1 MSRARTSRPSFAA
14 LVLASGIGP
23 IALDSYLPAMPAMQA
38 SLGARASTIQLT
50 VTCYIV
56 GMALGQLF
64 AGPISDGTGRRW
76 SLLPPALV
84 FTLASGVAASTE
96 DVALLLA
103 TRAVQGAA
111 AGAAIVV
118 ARAVV
123 ADVYRGPELASRL
136 GTLAVIVQI
145 GPIVA
150 PSLGSVMLGIGSW
163 RTIFWAMTAV
173 GVAMSVRIAQGVPE
187 TLPRDERHERGLG
200 ETLRRMGSLLRDWGY
215 TQHVLVSCAMV
226 FGFFVYL
233 GGSSFVLHAVY
244 GVTASEYAVIFGVNA
259 ALAVT
264 GALAF
269 RFAVPRRGPE
279 AVRRVGVMLGAV
291 AASLL
296 VLVAALGPDRVP
308 GVAAPWVL
316 LAAVAAS
323 MGLVSPATATLALEA
338 GARARG
344 TASSLLGG
352 LSLVAGALATP
363 LTGLVGSRTL
373 LPMAL
378 LMLGGYAASAVLLL
392 MIGRPGAA
400 RTR

>member
-1 MSRARTSRPSFAA
+1 
-14 LVLASGIGP
+14 
-23 IALDSYLPAMPAMQA
+23 MQS
-38 SLGARASTIQLT
+38 SLGAPASTIQLT

-64 AGPISDGTGRRW
+64 AGPVSDGIGRRRA
-76 SLLPPALV
+76 LLPPALV
-84 FTLASGVAASTE
+84 FTLASGVAAISE
-96 DVALLLA
+96 DVGILLA
-103 TRAVQGAA
+103 IRAVQGAA

-123 ADVYRGPELASRL
+123 ADVYRGGELASRL
-136 GTLAVIVQI
+136 GTLAIIVQI

-150 PSLGSVMLGIGSW
+150 PTLGSAMLGVGSW

-173 GVAMSVRIAQGVPE
+173 GVIMSGLIALGVPE
-187 TLPRDERHERGLG
+187 TLPREERDGRGLD
-200 ETLRRMGSLLRDWGY
+200 ETLRRMSSLLGDWGY
-215 TQHVLVSCAMV
+215 LQHVLVTCAMV

-244 GVTASEYAVIFGVNA
+244 GITPSAYAVIFGVNA
-259 ALAVT
+259 ALAVC

-269 RFAVPRRGPE
+269 RVAVRRRG
-279 AVRRVGVMLGAV
+279 ALAIRRVGVGLGAG

-296 VLVAALGPDRVP
+296 AVVAALGPDRVP
-308 GVAAPWVL
+308 GVVVPWAL

-323 MGLVSPATATLALEA
+323 MGLASPATATLALEA
-338 GARARG
+338 GMRARG

-363 LTGLVGSRTL
+363 LTGLLGSETL

-378 LMLGGYAASAVLLL
+378 LMVGGYGGGAVLLL
-392 MIGRPGAA
+392 AIGRPRRGG
-400 RTR
+400 R